1 MTDPVSSPS
10 DNSDRSPQI
19 QQNLEGN
26 DNLAIGEMRGGIVIK
41 HLTIND
47 RIPTASLPPSNIV
60 VQNLTQQEYRQR
72 QVLLNKVKDA
82 WVKGVL
88 EKSLHARV
96 SIELG
101 LQERPDL
108 VQQPFSDVAEFAA
121 ASGQALPEGTPATDV
136 FDRLGSGRTLLIVGE
151 PGSGKTIALLKLAA
165 DAIDRTEPDLRQQIP
180 VVFNLSSW
188 ARKPQS
194 IEQWLIQELLEKYQ
208 VSKALGKTW
217 VESEALML
225 LLDGLDEVKA
235 EQRNACVQALNQFM
249 QTHGTTETVIC
260 CRIGDYQMLQD
271 RLMLR
276 SAICLQPLTATQIDL
291 YFEQAGDR
299 LSALKAV
306 LPQDEELQELAKSP
320 LMLSVMSLA
329 YQDFT
334 PEQLTVGGKIEDYRQ
349 RLFATYIDRMFQR
362 RGTTQHYSREDT
374 QRWLIWLAQR
384 MTIAAQTMFLIE
396 RLQPS
401 WLVNK
406 KQRIQYLFKGYF
418 ACVLIYFLLNLLFCR
433 EGFNQDSMMYLLRII
448 PKIGSIK
455 SIIFSIIFSIISG
468 MFYSMYIP
476 FMGDIKP
483 IETLKWSYKN
493 YKINLKKIDAFVRRG
508 INRSSK
514 LEHSEQNNPFAL
526 DQIVN
531 NKEKNIVS
539 TLSVSNYSRN
549 HKNTSPIK
557 SDVYWAVMLFSI
569 PLFPIL
575 GGFHNSDIQFTEK
588 PNQGI
593 SRSAT
598 NALTIGIFTF
608 VVSSLIMT
616 LVLWIGTGLSY
627 ESSFIAMLLG
637 LNFGLISGF
646 IFGGIACI
654 QHFVLRFILYR
665 NGYAPWN
672 YARFLDYATKRLFLQ
687 KVGGGYIFIHR
698 MLLEHFAEMSS
709 EQEKR

>member
-1 MTDPVSSPS
+1 MADPPLLP
-10 DNSDRSPQI
+10 DDRNPHPQI
-19 QQNLEGN
+19 QQDLKGDRNQ
-26 DNLAIGEMRGGIVIK
+26 AIGQAIDSTIVNFAGDGQVIN
-41 HLTIND
+41 LTIND

-121 ASGQALPEGTPATDV
+121 APGQALPEGTPATTV

-151 PGSGKTIALLKLAA
+151 PGSGKTIALLKLAE

-249 QTHGTTETVIC
+249 QTHGTTEIVIC

-276 SAICLQPLTATQIDL
+276 SAIRLQPLTAAQIDR

-306 LPQDEELQELAKSP
+306 LPQDAELQELAKSP

-362 RGTTQHYSREDT
+362 RGTTQQYSKEET
-374 QRWLIWLAQR
+374 QRWLVWLAHR
-384 MTIAAQTMFLIE
+384 MKFAAQTIFLIE
-396 RLQPS
+396 RLQLS
-401 WLVNK
+401 WLPLIW
-406 KQRIQYLFKGYF
+406 QRIFYRLEIFFIAGLLFILIDWLIQNLASVLDQVLLTMLGNWMYIRSVSLNELLSMNWKIPTMLTY
-418 ACVLIYFLLNLLFCR
+418 ALIYGIWVGFLGN
-433 EGFNQDSMMYLLRII
+433 
-448 PKIGSIK
+448 IK
-455 SIIFSIIFSIISG
+455 TF
-468 MFYSMYIP
+468 
-476 FMGDIKP
+476 
-483 IETLKWSYKN
+483 ENLKWSWQKVRDSLPGGLMIMLIWLPIRVSI
-493 YKINLKKIDAFVRRG
+493 KIIEQSKC
-508 INRSSK
+508 INC
-514 LEHSEQNNPFAL
+514 EPISE
-526 DQIVN
+526 
-531 NKEKNIVS
+531 
-539 TLSVSNYSRN
+539 
-549 HKNTSPIK
+549 
-557 SDVYWAVMLFSI
+557 
-569 PLFPIL
+569 
-575 GGFHNSDIQFTEK
+575 
-588 PNQGI
+588 
-593 SRSAT
+593 
-598 NALTIGIFTF
+598 
-608 VVSSLIMT
+608 
-616 LVLWIGTGLSY
+616 
-627 ESSFIAMLLG
+627 
-637 LNFGLISGF
+637 LISGL
-646 IFGGIACI
+646 IGGVMIGLIYSLISGLQGSEIQQGGNPNYGITRSAWNAAIVGGLAFPIVSIIDMLTIHSIGYESIHIVLICSLIGGGTACI
-654 QHFVLRFILYR
+654 QHFGLRLVLYVNRYV
-665 NGYAPWN
+665 PWN
-672 YARFLDYATKRLFLQ
+672 YTSFLNYATERLFLQ
-687 KVGGGYIFIHR
+687 KVGGGYIFVHR
-698 MLLEHFAEMSS
+698 MLLEHFAEMPL
-709 EQEKR
+709 EKRKC

>member
-1 MTDPVSSPS
+1 ME
-10 DNSDRSPQI
+10 DRSCPSPKPGSETKLQI
-19 QQNLEGN
+19 EQNVDGDRN
-26 DNLAIGEMRGGIVIK
+26 QTIGQAIDSTIINFAGDGQVIN
-41 HLTIND
+41 LTIND

-72 QVLLNKVKDA
+72 QVLLNKVKDY

-101 LQERPDL
+101 LQDRPDL

-121 ASGQALPEGTPATDV
+121 APGQALPEGTPATTV

-151 PGSGKTIALLKLAA
+151 PGSGKTIALLKLAE
-165 DAIDRTEPDLRQQIP
+165 DAIARTEPDLRQQIP

-208 VSKALGKTW
+208 VSRALGQTW

-225 LLDGLDEVKA
+225 LLDGLDEVTA

-249 QTHGTTETVIC
+249 QTHGTTEIVIC
-260 CRIGDYQMLQD
+260 CRIGDYQMLHD
-271 RLMLR
+271 RLILR
-276 SAICLQPLTATQIDL
+276 SAICLQPLTAAQIDR

-306 LPQDEELQELAKSP
+306 LPQDAELQELAKSP

-418 ACVLIYFLLNLLFCR
+418 ACILIYFLLNLLFVG
-433 EGFNQDSMMYLLRII
+433 EVFNQDIVISFLRSLKNRFRSYFVGII
-448 PKIGSIK
+448 LVVILGIGTQ
-455 SIIFSIIFSIISG
+455 FEG
-468 MFYSMYIP
+468 E
-476 FMGDIKP
+476 IKP
-483 IETLKWSYKN
+483 IEILKWSYKN
-493 YKINLKKIDAFVRRG
+493 YRLNLKE
-508 INRSSK
+508 INAYFPAVINQST
-514 LEHSEQNNPFAL
+514 AL
-526 DQIVN
+526 W
-531 NKEKNIVS
+531 
-539 TLSVSNYSRN
+539 
-549 HKNTSPIK
+549 PII
-557 SDVYWAVMLFSI
+557 LFFT
-569 PLFPIL
+569 PLFLIL
-575 GGFHNSDIQFTEK
+575 GGFHNSDIQLAK
-588 PNQGI
+588 KSNQGI
-593 SRSAT
+593 LRSAN
-598 NALTIGIFTF
+598 NATSMGIFTF
-608 VVSSLIMT
+608 VASSLMMI
-616 LVLWIGTGLSY
+616 LVLYLGIGLRHKFYSVV
-627 ESSFIAMLLG
+627 ILLG

-665 NGYAPWN
+665 NGYSPWN
-672 YARFLDYATKRLFLQ
+672 YARFLDYATERLFLQ
-687 KVGGGYIFIHR
+687 KVGGGYIFVHR
-698 MLLEHFAEMSS
+698 MLLEHFAEMSI
-709 EQEKR
+709 EQGKR

>member
-1 MTDPVSSPS
+1 MADLPLLP
-10 DNSDRSPQI
+10 DDRNPHPQI
-19 QQNLEGN
+19 KQDLKGDRNQ
-26 DNLAIGEMRGGIVIK
+26 AIGQAIDSTIVNFAGDGQVIN
-41 HLTIND
+41 LTIND

-121 ASGQALPEGTPATDV
+121 APGQALPEGTPATRV

-151 PGSGKTIALLKLAA
+151 PGSGKTIALLKLAE

-217 VESEALML
+217 VELEALML

-249 QTHGTTETVIC
+249 QTHGTTEIVIC

-271 RLMLR
+271 RLTLR
-276 SAICLQPLTATQIDL
+276 SAICLQPLTAKQIDR

-306 LPQDEELQELAKSP
+306 LPQDAELQELAKSP

-362 RGTTQHYSREDT
+362 RGTTQQYSREDS

-384 MTIAAQTMFLIE
+384 MKFAAQTEFLIE
-396 RLQPS
+396 GIQPS
-401 WLVNK
+401 WLISK
-406 KQRIQYLFKGYF
+406 KQ
-418 ACVLIYFLLNLLFCR
+418 LILYYVKPSLTNK
-433 EGFNQDSMMYLLRII
+433 II
-448 PKIGSIK
+448 IKI
-455 SIIFSIIFSIISG
+455 
-468 MFYSMYIP
+468 
-476 FMGDIKP
+476 
-483 IETLKWSYKN
+483 L
-493 YKINLKKIDAFVRRG
+493 LKKIITVDALYISKANVVKYFRFGLINSITASIVYSMLPESYWDKSYKSVLNSIVFYLRNYTIHLDDFSTRLLTG
-508 INRSSK
+508 IVFG
-514 LEHSEQNNPFAL
+514 L
-526 DQIVN
+526 I
-531 NKEKNIVS
+531 
-539 TLSVSNYSRN
+539 LSLQSGL
-549 HKNTSPIK
+549 
-557 SDVYWAVMLFSI
+557 VMLLINGIS
-569 PLFPIL
+569 
-575 GGFHNSDIQFTEK
+575 STEIQQAEK
-588 PNQGI
+588 PNEGI
-593 SRSAT
+593 CRSIF
-598 NALTIGIFTF
+598 NANILMI
-608 VVSSLIMT
+608 V
-616 LVLWIGTGLSY
+616 
-627 ESSFIAMLLG
+627 FILAIWL
-637 LNFGLISGF
+637 LNFCLMRIADFEFVKLNGLLF
-646 IFGGIACI
+646 FGVIGWLIGGGYTSLC
-654 QHFVLRFILYR
+654 HFILRVVLYSKK
-665 NGYAPWN
+665 YSPWN
-672 YARFLDYATKRLFLQ
+672 YARFLDYATDRLFMQ
-687 KVGGGYIFIHR
+687 KVGGGYIFVHR
-698 MLLEHFAEMSS
+698 MLLEHFTEMSL

>member
-1 MTDPVSSPS
+1 MADPPLLP
-10 DNSDRSPQI
+10 DNRNPHPQI
-19 QQNLEGN
+19 QQDLKGDRNQ
-26 DNLAIGEMRGGIVIK
+26 AIGQAIDSTIVNFAGDGQVIN
-41 HLTIND
+41 LTIND

-72 QVLLNKVKDA
+72 QVLLNKVRDA

-121 ASGQALPEGTPATDV
+121 APGQALPEGTPATTV
-136 FDRLGSGRTLLIVGE
+136 FDRMGSGRTLLIVGE
-151 PGSGKTIALLKLAA
+151 PGSGKTIALLKLAE
-165 DAIDRTEPDLRQQIP
+165 DAIDRIEPDLRQQIP

-249 QTHGTTETVIC
+249 QTHGTTEIVIC

-362 RGTTQHYSREDT
+362 RGTTQQYSRKDS
-374 QRWLIWLAQR
+374 QRWLIWLAQG
-384 MTIAAQTMFLIE
+384 MKFAAQTEFLIE
-396 RLQPS
+396 GLQPS
-401 WLVNK
+401 WLISK
-406 KQRIQYLFKGYF
+406 KQLFLYYVNPSLTNK
-418 ACVLIYFLLNLLFCR
+418 
-433 EGFNQDSMMYLLRII
+433 II
-448 PKIGSIK
+448 TKI
-455 SIIFSIIFSIISG
+455 
-468 MFYSMYIP
+468 
-476 FMGDIKP
+476 
-483 IETLKWSYKN
+483 L
-493 YKINLKKIDAFVRRG
+493 LKKISTVDALYISIEDAIKYFRIGLTNSMATGVIFSVLPEFFWDKSFKSVLNSIVFYAKDYTVYTNDFLVRLLTG
-508 INRSSK
+508 IIFGS
-514 LEHSEQNNPFAL
+514 
-526 DQIVN
+526 
-531 NKEKNIVS
+531 
-539 TLSVSNYSRN
+539 
-549 HKNTSPIK
+549 
-557 SDVYWAVMLFSI
+557 
-569 PLFPIL
+569 IL
-575 GGFHNSDIQFTEK
+575 GLQSGLTMLLLNIRYSTNIQQTEK

-593 SRSAT
+593 CRSMF
-598 NALTIGIFTF
+598 NANILMIIFVLSIWLVNICLVRIADFEF
-608 VVSSLIMT
+608 VKLNGLI
-616 LVLWIGTGLSY
+616 
-627 ESSFIAMLLG
+627 F
-637 LNFGLISGF
+637 FGLIGWLL
-646 IFGGIACI
+646 GGGYTS
-654 QHFVLRFILYR
+654 LRHFILRVVLYCKK
-665 NGYAPWN
+665 YSPWD
-672 YARFLDYATKRLFLQ
+672 YTSFLDYATDRLFLQ
-687 KVGGGYIFIHR
+687 KVGGGYIFVHR
-698 MLLEHFAEMSS
+698 MLLEHFAEMSL
-709 EQEKR
+709 EQEKRNV

>member
-1 MTDPVSSPS
+1 MADPPLLP
-10 DNSDRSPQI
+10 NDRNPHPQI
-19 QQNLEGN
+19 QQDLKGDRNQ
-26 DNLAIGEMRGGIVIK
+26 AIGQAIDSTIVNFAGDGQVIN
-41 HLTIND
+41 LTIND

-72 QVLLNKVKDA
+72 QVLLNKVRDA

-121 ASGQALPEGTPATDV
+121 APGQALPEGTPATTV
-136 FDRLGSGRTLLIVGE
+136 FDRLGTGRTLLIVGE
-151 PGSGKTIALLKLAA
+151 PGSGKTIALLKLAE

-249 QTHGTTETVIC
+249 QTHGTTEIVIC

-271 RLMLR
+271 RLTLR
-276 SAICLQPLTATQIDL
+276 SAICLQPLTVAQIDL

-306 LPQDEELQELAKSP
+306 LPQDAELQELAKSP

-334 PEQLTVGGKIEDYRQ
+334 PEQLTVGGKIEDYRK

-362 RGTTQHYSREDT
+362 RGTTQQYSREDS
-374 QRWLIWLAQR
+374 QRWLIWLARR
-384 MTIAAQTMFLIE
+384 MTVASQTVFLIE

-401 WLVNK
+401 WLLTG
-406 KQRIQYLFKGYF
+406 KQRIRYRVVSGL
-418 ACVLIYFLLNLLFCR
+418 
-433 EGFNQDSMMYLLRII
+433 
-448 PKIGSIK
+448 
-455 SIIFSIIFSIISG
+455 ISG
-468 MFYSMYIP
+468 ITTGSLIGIMPGLFFGTSNWMLGDLIFGVFNGFILEKSAKLLYLEMIFIIIYGMTGLIGMIYGPIHGLWVSL
-476 FMGDIKP
+476 MGNIKP
-483 IETLKWSYKN
+483 IETLQWSWRKGRDGFLY
-493 YKINLKKIDAFVRRG
+493 G
-508 INRSSK
+508 IIFGIIFGIIYG
-514 LEHSEQNNPFAL
+514 L
-526 DQIVN
+526 
-531 NKEKNIVS
+531 
-539 TLSVSNYSRN
+539 T
-549 HKNTSPIK
+549 TS
-557 SDVYWAVMLFSI
+557 
-569 PLFPIL
+569 
-575 GGFHNSDIQFTEK
+575 
-588 PNQGI
+588 
-593 SRSAT
+593 
-598 NALTIGIFTF
+598 IGIIDGLPVGITF
-608 VVSSLIMT
+608 
-616 LVLWIGTGLSY
+616 GL
-627 ESSFIAMLLG
+627 LLG
-637 LNFGLISGF
+637 LILGLLISLVIGFQGCEIQKKDKTNYGIYRSVVNALITGVPIFLIVGLSVWLFTGFSVWLFVGTEWTNRLFTGLFYGLLAGLTGGLIN
-646 IFGGIACI
+646 GGNASIR
-654 QHFVLRFILYR
+654 HFVLRVMLHR
-665 NGYAPWN
+665 KGYVPWN
-672 YARFLDYATKRLFLQ
+672 YARFLDHATDRLFLQ
-687 KVGGGYIFIHR
+687 KVGGGYIFVHR
-698 MLLEHFAEMSS
+698 MLLEHFAEMSI
-709 EQEKR
+709 EQGKR

>member
-1 MTDPVSSPS
+1 MEDPAPPPS
-10 DNSDRSPQI
+10 EDDSDPNPEIKQGVNGDRNQVI
-19 QQNLEGN
+19 GQ
-26 DNLAIGEMRGGIVIK
+26 AIDSTIVNFAGDGQVIN
-41 HLTIND
+41 LTIND

-72 QVLLNKVKDA
+72 QVLLNKVRDA

-121 ASGQALPEGTPATDV
+121 APGQALPEGTPATTV

-151 PGSGKTIALLKLAA
+151 PGSGKTIALLKLAE
-165 DAIDRTEPDLRQQIP
+165 DALDRTEPDLRQQIP

-249 QTHGTTETVIC
+249 QTHGTTEIVIC

-271 RLMLR
+271 RLILR
-276 SAICLQPLTATQIDL
+276 SAICLQPLTAAQIDR

-306 LPQDEELQELAKSP
+306 LPQDAELQELAKSP

-334 PEQLTVGGKIEDYRQ
+334 PEQLTVGGKIEDYRK

-362 RGTTQHYSREDT
+362 RGTTQQYSREDS
-374 QRWLIWLAQR
+374 QRWLSWLAGRLQQKSQ
-384 MTIAAQTMFLIE
+384 IFLIE
-396 RLQPS
+396 QMQPN
-401 WLVNK
+401 WLINELGK
-406 KQRIQYLFKGYF
+406 YYQ
-418 ACVLIYFLLNLLFCR
+418 LINFVFYFLFVELSASLLWIVIILNHGKVKGDWLSFIGLGLMIGFLIWGAKLDEEDIILVESLVWSRKKAQKYLSNQLWIFIYLPLLPVLFELVFR
-433 EGFNQDSMMYLLRII
+433 VFFNITSSSFNRQMLGVFFSFLASAIVLS
-448 PKIGSIK
+448 SINGVTISNLEVK
-455 SIIFSIIFSIISG
+455 SI
-468 MFYSMYIP
+468 
-476 FMGDIKP
+476 
-483 IETLKWSYKN
+483 
-493 YKINLKKIDAFVRRG
+493 
-508 INRSSK
+508 
-514 LEHSEQNNPFAL
+514 
-526 DQIVN
+526 
-531 NKEKNIVS
+531 
-539 TLSVSNYSRN
+539 
-549 HKNTSPIK
+549 
-557 SDVYWAVMLFSI
+557 
-569 PLFPIL
+569 
-575 GGFHNSDIQFTEK
+575 

-593 SRSAT
+593 WNSLR
-598 NALTIGIFTF
+598 NIGIGLLIGGFGGGVIGF
-608 VVSSLIMT
+608 VFLLSNAFGYRGLDLLASLPEGRRGFVT
-616 LVLWIGTGLSY
+616 V
-627 ESSFIAMLLG
+627 
-637 LNFGLISGF
+637 GLIGALYGVLHYGVTS
-646 IFGGIACI
+646 CI
-654 QHFVLRFILYR
+654 QHFSLRFILWYK
-665 NGYAPWN
+665 NHIPWN
-672 YARFLDYATKRLFLQ
+672 YAHFLDYATERLFLQ
-687 KVGGGYIFIHR
+687 KVGGGYTFVHR
-698 MLLEHFAEMSS
+698 MLLEHFAEMSI

>member
-1 MTDPVSSPS
+1 MADPPLLPDDPNPHSQIKQ
-10 DNSDRSPQI
+10 DLKSDRNQ
-19 QQNLEGN
+19 
-26 DNLAIGEMRGGIVIK
+26 AIGQAIDSTIVNFTGDRQVIN
-41 HLTIND
+41 LTIND

-72 QVLLNKVKDA
+72 QVLLNKVRDA

-121 ASGQALPEGTPATDV
+121 APGQVLPEGTPATTV
-136 FDRLGSGRTLLIVGE
+136 FDRLGTGRTLLIVGE

-165 DAIDRTEPDLRQQIP
+165 DVIDRTDPDLRQQIP

-188 ARKPQS
+188 ARKQQS

-249 QTHGTTETVIC
+249 QTHGTTEIVIC

-271 RLMLR
+271 RLILR
-276 SAICLQPLTATQIDL
+276 SAICLQPLTTVQIDR

-306 LPQDEELQELAKSP
+306 LPQDAELQKLAKSP

-334 PEQLTVGGKIEDYRQ
+334 PEQLTVGGKIEDYRK

-362 RGTTQHYSREDT
+362 RGTTQQYSREDS

-384 MTIAAQTMFLIE
+384 MTVEAQTMFLIE

-401 WLVNK
+401 CLPTK
-406 KQRIQYLFKGYF
+406 LSQF
-418 ACVLIYFLLNLLFCR
+418 FCR
-433 EGFNQDSMMYLLRII
+433 
-448 PKIGSIK
+448 
-455 SIIFSIIFSIISG
+455 
-468 MFYSMYIP
+468 
-476 FMGDIKP
+476 
-483 IETLKWSYKN
+483 
-493 YKINLKKIDAFVRRG
+493 
-508 INRSSK
+508 
-514 LEHSEQNNPFAL
+514 
-526 DQIVN
+526 
-531 NKEKNIVS
+531 
-539 TLSVSNYSRN
+539 
-549 HKNTSPIK
+549 
-557 SDVYWAVMLFSI
+557 
-569 PLFPIL
+569 L
-575 GGFHNSDIQFTEK
+575 G
-588 PNQGI
+588 
-593 SRSAT
+593 
-598 NALTIGIFTF
+598 
-608 VVSSLIMT
+608 SSLIVGIVILPGVMNFE
-616 LVLWIGTGLSY
+616 LFPGLSLALTFMVWVGALRSIKTF
-627 ESSFIAMLLG
+627 ETFKWSWPKVNHSHRTLNSEIVFLLQSVQILMLKFGLLG
-637 LNFGLISGF
+637 LNIGLLLGLRIGFLYGLRILLVSGSTIGLVVLLFTGSQCSEVQKSEKPNHGIFRSAQNSAIIGIFIFAIVVLFWGLYDLLKNGYVLSHDLLSTGLFFSPFFGLLAGLLS
-646 IFGGIACI
+646 GGIACI
-654 QHFVLRFILYR
+654 QHFVLRLIVYCKK
-665 NGYAPWN
+665 YAPWN
-672 YARFLDYATKRLFLQ
+672 YTRFLNYATERLFLQ
-687 KVGGGYIFIHR
+687 KVGGGYIFVHR
-698 MLLEHFAEMSS
+698 MLLEHFAEMSI

>member
-1 MTDPVSSPS
+1 MI
-10 DNSDRSPQI
+10 N
-19 QQNLEGN
+19 
-26 DNLAIGEMRGGIVIK
+26 
-41 HLTIND
+41 LTIND

-60 VQNLTQQEYRQR
+60 VQQLTQQEYRQR

-121 ASGQALPEGTPATDV
+121 APGQALPEGTPATTV

-151 PGSGKTIALLKLAA
+151 PGSGKTIALLKLAE

-249 QTHGTTETVIC
+249 QTHGTTEIVIC

-271 RLMLR
+271 RLILR
-276 SAICLQPLTATQIDL
+276 SAICLQPLTAAQIDR

-306 LPQDEELQELAKSP
+306 LPQDAELQELAKSP

-334 PEQLTVGGKIEDYRQ
+334 PEQLTVGGKIEDYRK

-362 RGTTQHYSREDT
+362 RGTTQIYSREDT

-384 MTIAAQTMFLIE
+384 MKFAAQTEFLIE
-396 RLQPS
+396 GIQPS
-401 WLVNK
+401 WLISK
-406 KQRIQYLFKGYF
+406 KQ
-418 ACVLIYFLLNLLFCR
+418 LILYYVKPSLTNK
-433 EGFNQDSMMYLLRII
+433 II
-448 PKIGSIK
+448 IKI
-455 SIIFSIIFSIISG
+455 
-468 MFYSMYIP
+468 
-476 FMGDIKP
+476 
-483 IETLKWSYKN
+483 L
-493 YKINLKKIDAFVRRG
+493 LKKIITVDALFISKANVVKYFRLGLINSITASMVYSMLPESYWDKSYKSVLNSIVFYLRNYTIHLEYFSTRLLTG
-508 INRSSK
+508 IVFGLILSLQSS
-514 LEHSEQNNPFAL
+514 L
-526 DQIVN
+526 
-531 NKEKNIVS
+531 
-539 TLSVSNYSRN
+539 
-549 HKNTSPIK
+549 
-557 SDVYWAVMLFSI
+557 VMLLINGIS
-569 PLFPIL
+569 
-575 GGFHNSDIQFTEK
+575 STEIQQTEK
-588 PNQGI
+588 PNEGI
-593 SRSAT
+593 YRSIF
-598 NALTIGIFTF
+598 NANILMI
-608 VVSSLIMT
+608 V
-616 LVLWIGTGLSY
+616 
-627 ESSFIAMLLG
+627 FILAIWL
-637 LNFGLISGF
+637 LNFCLMRMADFEFVKLNGLLF
-646 IFGGIACI
+646 FGVIGWLIGGGYTSLC
-654 QHFVLRFILYR
+654 HFILRVVLYSKK
-665 NGYAPWN
+665 YSPWN
-672 YARFLDYATKRLFLQ
+672 YARFLDYASDRLFMQ
-687 KVGGGYIFIHR
+687 KVGGGYIFVHR
-698 MLLEHFAEMSS
+698 MLLEHFAEMSL
-709 EQEKR
+709 EQERCDI

>member
-1 MTDPVSSPS
+1 MEDPPVLP
-10 DNSDRSPQI
+10 DDRNPHPQT
-19 QQNLEGN
+19 QQDLKGDRNQ
-26 DNLAIGEMRGGIVIK
+26 AIGQAIDSTIVNFAGDGQVIN
-41 HLTIND
+41 LTIND

-60 VQNLTQQEYRQR
+60 VQNLTQPEYRQR
-72 QVLLNKVKDA
+72 QVLLNKVRDA

-121 ASGQALPEGTPATDV
+121 APGQALPEGTPATDV

-151 PGSGKTIALLKLAA
+151 PGSGKTIALLKLAE

-249 QTHGTTETVIC
+249 QTHGTTEIVIC

-271 RLMLR
+271 RLILR
-276 SAICLQPLTATQIDL
+276 SAICLQPLTAAQIDL
-291 YFEQAGDR
+291 YFERAGDR

-306 LPQDEELQELAKSP
+306 LPQDAELQELAKSP

-334 PEQLTVGGKIEDYRQ
+334 PEQLTVGGKIEDYRK

-362 RGTTQHYSREDT
+362 RGTTQQYSREDT

-384 MTIAAQTMFLIE
+384 MIVASQTMFLIE

-401 WLVNK
+401 WLPTKRQKILYRLESACITGLIIRLIVLIIIFLVLLFSNFMNEMIIHARFSRTSDLIISLK
-406 KQRIQYLFKGYF
+406 IAMKSSTKLSCFMLYGAIAIGLLPSLLFGLWLGFLGNIKTFETMEWSWQEAKNGFYRRIFPVSTIMMFFAYIYRDIFSLLGRHSLVHIIFFYAIIFLLVSGFKGSE
-418 ACVLIYFLLNLLFCR
+418 I
-433 EGFNQDSMMYLLRII
+433 QQS
-448 PKIGSIK
+448 KK
-455 SIIFSIIFSIISG
+455 S
-468 MFYSMYIP
+468 
-476 FMGDIKP
+476 
-483 IETLKWSYKN
+483 
-493 YKINLKKIDAFVRRG
+493 
-508 INRSSK
+508 
-514 LEHSEQNNPFAL
+514 
-526 DQIVN
+526 
-531 NKEKNIVS
+531 
-539 TLSVSNYSRN
+539 
-549 HKNTSPIK
+549 
-557 SDVYWAVMLFSI
+557 
-569 PLFPIL
+569 
-575 GGFHNSDIQFTEK
+575 
-588 PNQGI
+588 NQGI
-593 SRSAT
+593 FSSAQ
-598 NALTIGIFTF
+598 NAATIGVFIFS
-608 VVSSLIMT
+608 VCE
-616 LVLWIGTGLSY
+616 LS
-627 ESSFIAMLLG
+627 IAISISQSWLG
-637 LNFGLISGF
+637 SGLIGGL
-646 IFGGIACI
+646 FGAIIGGGAACI
-654 QHFVLRFILYR
+654 QHFSLRLLLYHKK
-665 NGYAPWN
+665 YAPWN
-672 YARFLDYATKRLFLQ
+672 YARFLDYATDRLFLQ
-687 KVGGGYIFIHR
+687 KVGGGYIFVHR
-698 MLLEHFAEMSS
+698 MLLEHFAEMSI
-709 EQEKR
+709 EQGKR